1 MDKSNTGKCG
11 SRQRGAVLIVS
22 LVFLTVLTILGVNAL
37 NTSVMQNT
45 MANNFQ
51 FQIGAM
57 EDAEVSV
64 GMGEDV
70 ATDIVD
76 TGGASTL
83 GFEVFG
89 TASNEYH
96 LAGTIDPTSP
106 DWVASGYSPKATAN
120 GEYVIEYAG
129 IVDVGNGNAVGV
141 GNGGATSGNTGHIF
155 LISARSGTSKGATR
169 TIQTT
174 FVTLVP

>member
-1 MDKSNTGKCG
+1 MDKLNTAKCTT
-11 SRQRGAVLIVS
+11 RQRGAVLIVS
-22 LVFLTVLTILGVNAL
+22 LVFLTILTILGVTAL
-37 NTSVMQNT
+37 NTSALQNT
-45 MANNFQ
+45 MASNFQ

-70 ATDIVD
+70 ALDIVD
-76 TGGASTL
+76 TSGASNL

-96 LAGTIDPTSP
+96 LAGTIDTANP
-106 DWVASGYSPKATAN
+106 DWLAAGYSPKATAN

-129 IVDVGNGNAVGV
+129 IVDMGSGNAVNI
-141 GNGGATSGNTGHIF
+141 GNGGATSGNTGHVF
-155 LISARSGTSKGATR
+155 LISARSETSKGATR
-169 TIQTT
+169 TLQTT
-174 FVTLVP
+174 LVTLVP